1 MAINQLHSNLKAGRC
16 KKIVVTCLLRFWE
29 TTNVKKACE
38 LMGLDLFFD
47 DEKVRSLS
55 SFYSYMFDSLKSSRQ
70 PVDPTEQAP
79 QADAD
84 VSPSDETSAPKKLSR
99 LCTKYM
105 VFFLYAKSS
114 LLRAECQYLDYNIRE
129 YTKRRTLDGFR
140 INKNLSDPSNVEEAS
155 AEGKAQLEVVER
167 MLKVNLVYPPKTK
180 NIMELKLQ

>member
-1 MAINQLHSNLKAGRC
+1 NNYVLNSPPQ
-16 KKIVVTCLLRFWE
+16 
-29 TTNVKKACE
+29 
-38 LMGLDLFFD
+38 
-47 DEKVRSLS
+47 VRSLS

-84 VSPSDETSAPKKLSR
+84 VSPSDETSAPKELTR

-105 VFFLYAKSS
+105 VCFLYANSS
-114 LLRAECQYLDYNIRE
+114 LLRAECQYLDYNIKE

>member
-1 MAINQLHSNLKAGRC
+1 CA
-16 KKIVVTCLLRFWE
+16 KKIETVTL
-29 TTNVKKACE
+29 A
-38 LMGLDLFFD
+38 GLNNYVLNSPPQ
-47 DEKVRSLS
+47 VRSLS

-129 YTKRRTLDGFR
+129 YTKRKTLDGFR